1 MCHDGWH
8 CFGNRGTEGGREGM
22 RVPMP
27 KRGKWL
33 KIDRGTDGREREE
46 GAHESLNVLL
56 VGKVE

>member
-22 RVPMP
+22 RVP

-33 KIDRGTDGREREE
+33 KIDRAGERGQMIYEGVDQRE
-46 GAHESLNVLL
+46 
-56 VGKVE
+56 